1 MFACEAANLARIARA
16 RDIEWEHGDDEW
28 ARFDVDVLIQISAM
42 EGKTHVDYLYAT
54 RNSDEIIA
62 FRSWLRLKGY
72 DVTYAIMQE
81 NSGASRAWHQA
92 KFRIAWDYDQDDT
105 DDVKGAREDSIKPED
120 LYRHAT
126 ELVHKLEQ

>member
-72 DVTYAIMQE
+72 DVTYAIMQ
-81 NSGASRAWHQA
+81 A